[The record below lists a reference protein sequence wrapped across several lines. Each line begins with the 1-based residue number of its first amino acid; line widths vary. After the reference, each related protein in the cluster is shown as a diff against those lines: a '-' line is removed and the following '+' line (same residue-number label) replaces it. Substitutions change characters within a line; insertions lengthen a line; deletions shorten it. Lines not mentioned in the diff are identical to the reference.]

1 MKRNFIILLT
11 VLGLITSGFLVQGY
25 PEDIKKEDCFFLSS
39 LHYTSRG
46 MAYWYDKAN
55 GGLEILTGIPY
66 ASPKLDCINC
76 HVKSCDV
83 CHKTVT
89 GDKSSYSVKAAQN
102 QDICLNCHKRERTIM
117 KIDKDANQV
126 DVHVN
131 KQMQCKDCHTQRD
144 VHGDGKEYNSMK
156 QPGAVDAKC
165 ENCHPSV
172 PESTS
177 HKIHRDT
184 LECKA
189 CHVRHVVSCQN
200 CHLETIIN
208 ERKRVDIKVS
218 GWLFL
223 MNYEGKVTSA
233 TTQTYVV
240 PGNKTFIMFAPQNS
254 HSIMREGRKCGD
266 CHGTDTVK
274 RVQNGKVTLTWLENN
289 ELKNLKGV
297 IPVVEGVDYD
307 CVYQD
312 YQNGKWIPI
321 DNPSSPM
328 VQYIGYGKP
337 LSNEQLRKLS
347 MPMGK

>member
-1 MKRNFIILLT
+1 MKKQFLILLT
-11 VLGLITSGFLVQGY
+11 VIGLITSGLLVTGY
-25 PEDIKKEDCFFLSS
+25 SEDLKKEDFSFLSS
-39 LHYTSRG
+39 LHYTTRG

-55 GGLEILTGIPY
+55 GGLETLTGIPY

-83 CHKTVT
+83 CHKTVD
-89 GDKSSYSVKAAQN
+89 GEKSFYTTKAARN
-102 QDICLNCHKRERTIM
+102 QDVCLNCHKRERTIM
-117 KIDKDANQV
+117 KFDKDAHQE
-126 DVHVN
+126 DVHFA

-144 VHGDGKEYNSMK
+144 VHGDGREYNSMK
-156 QPGAVDAKC
+156 QPGAIDAKC

-177 HKIHRDT
+177 HKIHGDK

-189 CHVRHVVSCQN
+189 CHIRHVVSCQN
-200 CHLETIIN
+200 CHFETIIN

-218 GWLFL
+218 GWTFL

-233 TTQTYVV
+233 NTQTFVV

-254 HSIMREGRKCGD
+254 HSVMKQGRKCGD
-266 CHGTDTVK
+266 CHGTDIVK
-274 RVQNGKVTLTWLENN
+274 QVQSGKVYLTWLENS

-312 YQNGKWIPI
+312 YKDGKWIPI

-337 LSNEQLRKLS
+337 LSKDQLKKLS
-347 MPMGK
+347 QSVGK

>member
-1 MKRNFIILLT
+1 
-11 VLGLITSGFLVQGY
+11 
-25 PEDIKKEDCFFLSS
+25 
-39 LHYTSRG
+39 

-66 ASPKLDCINC
+66 ANPKLDCINC
-76 HVKSCDV
+76 HVRSCDV

-89 GDKSSYSVKAAQN
+89 GDKSSYSVKAARN
-102 QDICLNCHKRERTIM
+102 PDICLNCHKRERTIM
-117 KIDKDANQV
+117 KIDKDAHQE
-126 DVHVN
+126 DVHFA
-131 KQMQCKDCHTQRD
+131 KQMQCNDCHIPGD
-144 VHGDGKEYNSMK
+144 VHGDGREYNSMK
-156 QPGAVDAKC
+156 QPGAMHTKC
-165 ENCHPSV
+165 ETCHPSV
-172 PESTS
+172 PESMS
-177 HKIHRDT
+177 HRVHGEK

-189 CHVRHVVSCQN
+189 CHIRHVVSCQN
-200 CHLETIIN
+200 CHFETIIN

-218 GWLFL
+218 GWTFL

-233 TTQTYVV
+233 NTQTYVV

-254 HSIMREGRKCGD
+254 HSVMKQGRKCGD
-266 CHGTDTVK
+266 CHGTDIVK
-274 RVQNGKVTLTWLENN
+274 RVQSGKVNLTWLENN

-312 YQNGKWIPI
+312 YKNGKWIPI

-337 LSNEQLRKLS
+337 LSKEQLKKLAQ
-347 MPMGK
+347 PMGK